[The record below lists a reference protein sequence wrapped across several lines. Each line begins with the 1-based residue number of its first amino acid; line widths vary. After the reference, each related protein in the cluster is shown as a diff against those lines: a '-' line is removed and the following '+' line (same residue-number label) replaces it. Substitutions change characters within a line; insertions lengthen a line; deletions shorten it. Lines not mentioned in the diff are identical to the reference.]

1 MKRDSILA
9 SVTGLFDS
17 STWAGKQGGAPRA
30 ALAAGRYAADAPRLQ
45 QNHVFSQSIPEH
57 LHGAARPRGRGR
69 AGNRRRPGGLSP
81 PRRFSHLLR
90 HGRRR
95 GHAAVPRAASRR
107 GSAGRESAGHGRLD
121 VLRAIRDEGQ
131 TPVIIVTAL
140 ADDVDKL
147 GLPGRGRLR
156 RQTLQSRRGRGAP
169 AGRAAARGGAC
180 ERRAHP
186 RRRHRDRRAGPRRGR
201 ACGRRALR
209 AAATDAD
216 RVPPAGLPGIP
227 AAALLLAR
235 IPDRAL
241 PAGKRRA

>member
-17 STWAGKQGGAPRA
+17 STWAGKQGGAPRQ
-30 ALAAGRYAADAPRLQ
+30 LAAGRYAADAPRLQ

-107 GSAGRESAGHGRLD
+107 GSAGRESAGHGRAGRIARHPRRRPD
-121 VLRAIRDEGQ
+121 
-131 TPVIIVTAL
+131 PVIIVTAL

-147 GLPGRGRLR
+147 LGLRLGADDYVVKPFNPAEVVARLR
-156 RQTLQSRRGRGAP
+156 AVL
-169 AGRAAARGGAC
+169 
-180 ERRAHP
+180 
-186 RRRHRDRRAGPRRGR
+186 RRAGRMRTPRPS
-201 ACGRRALR
+201 AS
-209 AAATDAD
+209 AASRSTSRTTSRSRMWA
-216 RVPPAGLPGIP
+216 AGAPC
-227 AAALLLAR
+227 R
-235 IPDRAL
+235 CN
-241 PAGKRRA
+241 